1 MVKKLFSDSLI
12 YALGPQL
19 PKIVSL
25 FLYPILTEHLTAV
38 DYGIYGLI
46 ISYISLVSFL
56 KEMGL
61 NIIFFN
67 SFYEYPGRYKIVWR
81 HLLGFLYNWAIVY
94 GGILALAIWL
104 AVPAEATPKVMEVI
118 MWVCIPAVLFENTI
132 TVGSYFYRAQSRP
145 LPVVFISAAAGCVT
159 VVSNYISIVYFEMG
173 YMGWFISLFISSLV
187 SFLLYA
193 FFLYFKHGFYP
204 ILKIRVRYIKKYL
217 KVALPLIPHNYA
229 GYLLDSSDRAIMKI
243 VRIGTS
249 KIGLYNLAYL
259 FANYFGMFEFAIGQA
274 AAPIFMK
281 LYHEKNFLEARRL
294 AFVIQS
300 VFFIVSFLSCLWIR
314 EIFKLMVH
322 NDDMQAAYPIAIVL
336 IMAYNYRPMY
346 YVSTNYL
353 FYQEK
358 TMTLMKISFTSA
370 LINIVLNFYFLPR
383 YGIMA
388 GAITTFL
395 CLVLLGYAGFF
406 LKSFKQNMRLN
417 HFPILWLTIMMS
429 LTLVVYFLKDLSVS
443 SKIVISFSIL
453 VVAGTLAFRFRN
465 FFTQKAIT
473 PKFVTG

>member
-67 SFYEYPGRYKIVWR
+67 SFYEYPGRYQIVWR
-81 HLLGFLYNWAIVY
+81 HLLGFLYNWSVVY

-104 AVPAEATPKVMEVI
+104 AVPAEASSRVWEVML
-118 MWVCIPAVLFENTI
+118 WVCIPAILFENTI

-145 LPVVFISAAAGCVT
+145 LPVVFISATAGCIT
-159 VVSNYISIVYFEMG
+159 VISNYISIVYFEMG
-173 YMGWFISLFISSLV
+173 YMGWFISLFVSSFV

-193 FFLYFKHGFYP
+193 FFLYVKHGFYP
-204 ILKIRVRYIKKYL
+204 ILKIRIRYIKKYL
-217 KVALPLIPHNYA
+217 KVSLPLIPHNYA
-229 GYLLDSSDRAIMKI
+229 GYLLDSSDRVIMKI
-243 VRIGTS
+243 VRIGTA

-281 LYHEKNFLEARRL
+281 LYHEKNFSEARRL
-294 AFVIQS
+294 AFVIQG
-300 VFFIVSFLSCLWIR
+300 VFFVVSFLSCLWIK
-314 EIFKLMVH
+314 EIFEVMIH
-322 NDDMQAAYPIAIVL
+322 NDGMQTAYPIAIVL

-346 YVSTNYL
+346 YISTNYL
-353 FYQEK
+353 FYKEK
-358 TMTLMKISFTSA
+358 TVTLMKISFTSA
-370 LINIVLNFYFLPR
+370 LMNIALNFYLLPK

-406 LKSFKQNMRLN
+406 LKSFKEHMKLN
-417 HFPILWLTIMMS
+417 HFPIVWLTIMIS
-429 LTLVVYFLKDLSVS
+429 LTLLVYFLKDLTVA
-443 SKIVISFSIL
+443 SKIIISIGVFVI
-453 VVAGTLAFRFRN
+453 AGIVAFRFRN
-465 FFTQKAIT
+465 FFTQKISA
-473 PKFVTG
+473 PKLAAA